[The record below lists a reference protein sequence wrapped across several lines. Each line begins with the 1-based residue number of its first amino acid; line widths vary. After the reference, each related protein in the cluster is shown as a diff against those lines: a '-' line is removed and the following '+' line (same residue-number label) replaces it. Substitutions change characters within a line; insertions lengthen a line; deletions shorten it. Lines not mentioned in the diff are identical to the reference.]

1 MTSGKNFTIGF
12 RTGFER
18 FGNNIN
24 LIVNTL
30 LLSTVYFIGV
40 GFTYVVAKLVNKSFL
55 DVATS
60 KKTDTYWSDLRS
72 NDNTIEECYRL
83 F

>member
-1 MTSGKNFTIGF
+1 MNDGKNFTIGF
-12 RTGFER
+12 KTGFER

-40 GFTYVVAKLVNKSFL
+40 GFTYVVAKLVNKPFL
-55 DVATS
+55 DVTIS

-72 NDNTIEECYRL
+72 NDNTIEECYRQ